1 MPRMKH
7 RTSLRTWIS
16 ACECRVSCPFAG
28 YSGWVHGTPGPDRW
42 SSVMDGGLS
51 LLGDIRVLGS
61 QAASVYDVEVGQR
74 YDVQNG

>member
-1 MPRMKH
+1 
-7 RTSLRTWIS
+7 
-16 ACECRVSCPFAG
+16 
-28 YSGWVHGTPGPDRW
+28 
-42 SSVMDGGLS
+42 MDGGLS